1 MKEVIVP
8 VDHNFLITPPVFSD
22 GWNNFEDTRP
32 PEYWE
37 YRRLWHELPERQ
49 NVSDFPLHLDIDI
62 TNSCNLRCT
71 MCPRTKLI
79 EADKFWGVRMFDF
92 DFYSE
97 IISLG
102 VEMGMCSVKYNMLGE
117 PLMYPRIVD
126 AVQVAH
132 DLGVVDTI
140 INTNACLLT
149 KSTSKKLIEAGLHK
163 LLFSF
168 DSPYRK
174 TYNSIRIG
182 ADYDKVLSNIRNFMT
197 IREEL
202 GSVTPLTRAS
212 MVVMDEN
219 KEDTKEFVK
228 LFSPIVDFIGWSTYM
243 DHKWVDIKF
252 KGNKRFCC
260 PQLWQRMLVHADGV
274 VSVCCLDQAHRKIKI
289 GNVFETPIQDLWHGR
304 EYTKLRVFHSAGRI
318 QELPICSKC
327 PLARDWQ
334 EKQ

>member
-1 MKEVIVP
+1 MGKEVVAP
-8 VDHNFLITPPVFSD
+8 VDHNFLITPSA
-22 GWNNFEDTRP
+22 GIKRFEDTRP

-37 YRRLWHELPERQ
+37 YRRLWNELPKRQ
-49 NVSDFPLHLDIDI
+49 VVSDFPLHLDIDI

-71 MCPRTKLI
+71 MCPRTELI
-79 EADKFWGVRMFDF
+79 EADEFWGVRMFDF

-97 IISLG
+97 IMSLG
-102 VEMGMCSVKYNMLGE
+102 VERGMRSVKYNMLGE

-126 AVQVAH
+126 AIQIAN
-132 DLGVVDTI
+132 DIGVIDTI

-149 KSTSKKLIEAGLHK
+149 KSMSKKLINAGLYK
-163 LLFSF
+163 LFFSF
-168 DSPYRK
+168 DSPYRE

-202 GSVTPLTRAS
+202 GSITPLTRAS
-212 MVVMDEN
+212 MVVMEEN
-219 KEDTKEFVK
+219 KEETEEFFN
-228 LFSPIVDFIGWSTYM
+228 LFSPIVDFVGYSTYM
-243 DHKWVDIKF
+243 DHIWLEDIKF

-260 PQLWQRMLVHADGV
+260 PQLWQRMFVHADGV
-274 VSVCCLDQAHRKIKI
+274 VSVCCLDQARREIRI
-289 GNVFETPIQDLWHGR
+289 GNVFEIPIQDLWHGE
-304 EYTKLRVFHSAGRI
+304 EYRRLRAYHSAGRI
-318 QELPICSKC
+318 QELPVCSKC